1 MSYRPGYF
9 IQDSNFGKG
18 LILELLQDSKFYR
31 MQVYFTDHGKK
42 YIKVN
47 KIVLPNTG
55 KNEKLLR

>member
-1 MSYRPGYF
+1 MTYRPGSF
-9 IQDSNFGKG
+9 IQDSNFGTG

-47 KIVLPNTG
+47 KIVLSKKG
-55 KNEKLLR
+55 SDEKLLR